1 MLLQLR
7 IALILGIS
15 ISTLLISLILDAVF
29 SPLPGPLQFVIQIPL
44 LVLAVS
50 AIRDWLTPYAI
61 RAGISHDD
69 VDSTFFFAAPLAAL
83 GSRSLFADIRR
94 LL

>member
-15 ISTLLISLILDAVF
+15 ISTLLISLMLDAVF
-29 SPLPGPLQFVIQIPL
+29 APLPGPLQFVIQIPL
-44 LVLAVS
+44 LVLAIS
-50 AIRDWLTPYAI
+50 ALRDWIAPHAI
-61 RAGISHDD
+61 RAGISNDQ
-69 VDSTFFFAAPLAAL
+69 VDSSFFFAAPLAAL

>member
-1 MLLQLR
+1 MISAH

-15 ISTLLISLILDAVF
+15 IVALLISLTLDAIF
-29 SPLPGPLQFVIQIPL
+29 SPLPGPLQFVVQIPL
-44 LVLAVS
+44 LVLAMDS
-50 AIRDWLTPYAI
+50 LRSWISPYAI
-61 RAGISHDD
+61 RQGLLNEQ
-69 VDSTFFFAAPLAAL
+69 VDGAFFFAAPLAAL

>member
-1 MLLQLR
+1 MLLQIR

-15 ISTLLISLILDAVF
+15 ISTLLISLMLDAALA
-29 SPLPGPLQFVIQIPL
+29 PLPGPLQFVIQVPL

-50 AIRDWLTPYAI
+50 AIRDWIAPYAI
-61 RAGISHDD
+61 RAGITNDD
-69 VDSTFFFAAPLAAL
+69 VNYTFFFAAPLAAL
-83 GSRSLFADIRR
+83 GSRNLFADIRR